1 MQAEDARLSTLRA
14 EAESDLDSPSTSRQT
29 SPSAHSSTT
38 AAEQGYGGAKRR
50 AGDDRQTLPRNI
62 DRVYF
67 GDYDIKTWYH
77 SPYPLEDDHGSSSLS
92 TTVTNGNARA
102 SSSSSYKHRGRQN
115 GTASKSAASPAIG
128 PLETGSHLTPPPSEG
143 AQQKPK
149 FPALWICEGCL
160 KYMRTYAGWY
170 AHKKDCQ
177 HTHPPGRKVYQRGS
191 HTIWE
196 VDGAKEKLYAQNLS
210 LFGKLFIDH
219 KTIYFDV
226 EPFLFY
232 VVTDSTANF
241 DYVLGFFS
249 KEKLSY
255 DEYNLACIIT
265 FPPFQK
271 KGFGTLMIELSYYLS
286 AKAAIVGTPE
296 RPLSELGFKG
306 YVSFWSAVVLRAL
319 ALAFN
324 EEDGSVNSK
333 LLANAA
339 ASPTKAAAAAS
350 SPSANLSPM
359 VSKAQQRAVVHVRSI
374 LLGLSDGP
382 RPDLIGTDLLN
393 AKDSDLTEEERVELK
408 KAKRANLG
416 FGKDL
421 PPALASKFLAAFG
434 SPPKRGAAARGVDGQ
449 GEGENEAGEG
459 EANKEQSKE
468 GLPAP
473 PPLRTGPDRRARH
486 STPSLAKT
494 ANVADAPPHPALQL
508 DKPSSS
514 PFALCTTLE
523 RIAQAT
529 NLRVEDTAFALSE
542 LGLLKMRLAKVPK
555 GVYEGGDEKPE
566 GAEVAEGSSTM
577 NAGVGGEAAGASST
591 ASTSTGPG
599 PVILITQEAVKEAVL
614 RRKIKRPVL
623 DTSYVF
629 V

>member
-1 MQAEDARLSTLRA
+1 
-14 EAESDLDSPSTSRQT
+14 
-29 SPSAHSSTT
+29 
-38 AAEQGYGGAKRR
+38 
-50 AGDDRQTLPRNI
+50 
-62 DRVYF
+62 
-67 GDYDIKTWYH
+67 
-77 SPYPLEDDHGSSSLS
+77 
-92 TTVTNGNARA
+92 
-102 SSSSSYKHRGRQN
+102 
-115 GTASKSAASPAIG
+115 
-128 PLETGSHLTPPPSEG
+128 
-143 AQQKPK
+143 
-149 FPALWICEGCL
+149 
-160 KYMRTYAGWY
+160 MRTYAGWY

-196 VDGAKEKLYAQNLS
+196 VDGAREKLYAQNLS

-306 YVSFWSAVVLRAL
+306 YVSFWSAMVLRAL

-333 LLANAA
+333 LLANAG
-339 ASPTKAAAAAS
+339 ASPSKTAAAS
-350 SPSANLSPM
+350 TPSVGPTST
-359 VSKAQQRAVVHVRSI
+359 VTKAQQRAVVHVRSI

-393 AKDSDLTEEERVELK
+393 AKDSDLTEEERVELR

-421 PPALASKFLAAFG
+421 PPALASKYLAAFG
-434 SPPKRGAAARGVDGQ
+434 SPPKRGTTARGDDGQ
-449 GEGENEAGEG
+449 GEGETEKVEAP
-459 EANKEQSKE
+459 EADKDQSKE
-468 GLPAP
+468 GVPAA

-486 STPSLAKT
+486 STPSVAKT

-542 LGLLKMRLAKVPK
+542 LGLLKMRLPKVPK
-555 GVYEGGDEKPE
+555 GVHVGVDEKAD
-566 GAEVAEGSSTM
+566 GAEAAEGSSSVNEGAAT
-577 NAGVGGEAAGASST
+577 AATASAGAST
-591 ASTSTGPG
+591 TTGSG
-599 PVILITQEAVKEAVL
+599 PVILITQEAIRAAVL

>member
-1 MQAEDARLSTLRA
+1 
-14 EAESDLDSPSTSRQT
+14 
-29 SPSAHSSTT
+29 
-38 AAEQGYGGAKRR
+38 
-50 AGDDRQTLPRNI
+50 
-62 DRVYF
+62 
-67 GDYDIKTWYH
+67 
-77 SPYPLEDDHGSSSLS
+77 
-92 TTVTNGNARA
+92 
-102 SSSSSYKHRGRQN
+102 
-115 GTASKSAASPAIG
+115 
-128 PLETGSHLTPPPSEG
+128 
-143 AQQKPK
+143 
-149 FPALWICEGCL
+149 
-160 KYMRTYAGWY
+160 MRTYAGWY

-177 HTHPPGRKVYQRGS
+177 HNHPPGRKVYQRGS

-196 VDGAKEKLYAQNLS
+196 VDGAREKLYAQNLS

-324 EEDGSVNSK
+324 EEDTSVNSK
-333 LLANAA
+333 LLANAG
-339 ASPTKAAAAAS
+339 ASPSKAAVAS
-350 SPSANLSPM
+350 SPSASSTPL
-359 VSKAQQRAVVHVRSI
+359 VTKAQQRATVHVRSI

-393 AKDSDLTEEERVELK
+393 AKDSDLTEEERVELR

-421 PPALASKFLAAFG
+421 PPALASKYLAAFG
-434 SPPKRGAAARGVDGQ
+434 SPPKRGPAARGDDGQ
-449 GEGENEAGEG
+449 GEGDAEG
-459 EANKEQSKE
+459 REGAEQAKESM
-468 GLPAP
+468 PAP

-486 STPSLAKT
+486 STPSVGKAVS
-494 ANVADAPPHPALQL
+494 AASAPPHPALQL
-508 DKPSSS
+508 DKSSNS

-542 LGLLKMRLAKVPK
+542 LGLLKMRLSKVPK
-555 GVYEGGDEKPE
+555 GVHVGVDEKADGVE
-566 GAEVAEGSSTM
+566 AVEGSSGT
-577 NAGVGGEAAGASST
+577 NGNGGVAGAADASSAGAGVGAAAGNTSS
-591 ASTSTGPG
+591 SG